1 VKVIELGKST
11 VKTSKALTHS
21 LLAGLT
27 ILNLGIMGIAQA
39 GPNTLTRG
47 SHGAAYIPVMDAAFP
62 AMSAKYGMSVT
73 PFNLV
78 FLAFQGFFMGEG
90 IPSAQSLTDGYRD
103 GAIAP
108 ESLVKAAI
116 KMNRLPADSI
126 QDKAYLEKVKSQ
138 LDLLTRPS

>member
-1 VKVIELGKST
+1 M
-11 VKTSKALTHS
+11 KTPKTLTYS

-27 ILNLGIMGIAQA
+27 ALNIGIAGIAQA

-47 SHGAAYIPVMDAAFP
+47 PHGAAYIPVMDAAFP
-62 AMSAKYGMSVT
+62 TMAAKYGMTVT

-78 FLAFQGFFMGEG
+78 FLAFQGFFVSEG
-90 IPSAQSLTDGYRD
+90 IPSDQTLGEAYRD
-103 GAIAP
+103 GKVEP

-116 KMNRLPADSI
+116 KMNRLPANAI
-126 QDKAYLEKVKSQ
+126 QDKDYLDKVKSQ